1 MNTQPRA
8 NRILD
13 FLKRSLIR
21 LSIVIFV
28 LLEVITA
35 VMIIIVTGPERF
47 SRTEPMQAQEQPS
60 NLELQIS

>member
-1 MNTQPRA
+1 MNTQTRA

-47 SRTEPMQAQEQPS
+47 
-60 NLELQIS
+60 